1 MDFLFEIIRA
11 GVKFVFLGC
20 VAVTGVLLGKKARDK
35 KDAKND
41 NKNEK

>member
-1 MDFLFEIIRA
+1 MDFLFEILRA

-20 VAVTGVLLGKKARDK
+20 VAVTGVLFGKKARDK
-35 KDAKND
+35 KDAKKE

>member
-1 MDFLFEIIRA
+1 MDFLFELLRA

-20 VAVTGVLLGKKARDK
+20 VAVTGVLLGKKARDS
-35 KDAKND
+35 KDAKKD